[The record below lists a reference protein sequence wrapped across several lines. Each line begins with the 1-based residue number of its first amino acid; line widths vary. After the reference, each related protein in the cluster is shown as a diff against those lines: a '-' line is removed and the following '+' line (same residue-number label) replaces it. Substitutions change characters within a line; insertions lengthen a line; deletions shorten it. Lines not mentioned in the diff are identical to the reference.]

1 MNGMETTRHDNRSTP
16 VIDLHDTY
24 NDNQVLH
31 KFIVKSGNTQQNY
44 CVKLYPFSG
53 YHDNT
58 LKSGLY

>member
-31 KFIVKSGNTQQNY
+31 KFIIKSGNT
-44 CVKLYPFSG
+44 
-53 YHDNT
+53 
-58 LKSGLY
+58 